1 VFGIGA
7 TELVLILAV
16 ALIVVGPKR
25 LPGLAQS
32 LGRSMAEFRRHSNDL
47 RRSIQEADISE
58 DLKRAASSDSYRI
71 APPDLEQTD
80 PSSTPE
86 TSALKDGT
94 EATPN
99 DEPRKPL
106 KDEGHEPGGG

>member
-1 VFGIGA
+1 MFGIGA

-58 DLKRAASSDSYRI
+58 ELKQAGSSDSYRI
-71 APPDLEQTD
+71 APPDLEQTGPSPAPEASA
-80 PSSTPE
+80 PSSDTDATPE
-86 TSALKDGT
+86 ELPRGSSADK
-94 EATPN
+94 
-99 DEPRKPL
+99 
-106 KDEGHEPGGG
+106 GHEPGGG